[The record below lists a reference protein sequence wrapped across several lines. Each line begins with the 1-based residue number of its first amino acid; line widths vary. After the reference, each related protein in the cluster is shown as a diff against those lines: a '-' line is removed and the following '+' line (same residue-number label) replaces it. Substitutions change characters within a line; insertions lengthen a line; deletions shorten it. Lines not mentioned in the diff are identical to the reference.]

1 MELRPERAIQNS
13 IPQISFVVTGAVFFQ
28 NAQIFV
34 LECFVF
40 VPFFLIENVFPDR
53 LEMRWADTEESI
65 AVLSVKNVGT
75 PSVLMNLDE
84 SFLRISTTLAVGNFF
99 VRLQR
104 T

>member
-65 AVLSVKNVGT
+65 AVLPVKRWKAYC
-75 PSVLMNLDE
+75 LDE
-84 SFLRISTTLAVGNFF
+84 FGRTFLRISTTLAVGNFF

>member
-65 AVLSVKNVGT
+65 AVLPVKRWN
-75 PSVLMNLDE
+75 
-84 SFLRISTTLAVGNFF
+84 A
-99 VRLQR
+99 
-104 T
+104 